1 MKIKRVLLSVALLAS
16 LAWSQT
22 TAGYFY
28 AHLTQATANNP
39 LSVNPATL
47 HTIVVN
53 STNAGTLVIKDTLAS
68 DCSGGTAVSGT
79 LTPAANTY
87 VTYDVAMT
95 KGLCITTGGTAIDVT
110 VSWRY

>member
-1 MKIKRVLLSVALLAS
+1 MKRLLLVLVLISS

-28 AHLTQATANNP
+28 SHLTQATANNP
-39 LSVNPATL
+39 LSVNPALL

-53 STNAGTLVIKDTLAS
+53 STTSGTIVVKDTLAA
-68 DCSGGTAVSGT
+68 DCSGGTAVTGT
-79 LTPAANTY
+79 VTPAANTTL
-87 VTYDVAMT
+87 TYDVTMA
-95 KGLCITTGGTAIDVT
+95 KGLCITTGGTIDIT